1 MGNWMSPYFRL
12 GVKHVSNEHL
22 ARMVDLTHALDPA
35 PWTVDCNMK
44 AKGFVRVEYSLALS
58 HIKGLFTAVQ
68 SYKVV
73 LV

>member
-44 AKGFVRVEYSLALS
+44 AGVGPRGIFPR
-58 HIKGLFTAVQ
+58 IIT
-68 SYKVV
+68 YKRTFHRCSE
-73 LV
+73 L